1 MTTQTLPIELYYA
14 ATPNGRKITIM
25 LEELGVPYTVHAISI
40 SRGDQFKPEFLAIS
54 PNNKIPAIV
63 DPEGPDGKPISVF
76 ESGAILKYLAEKF
89 GRFYGKSWAERVKI
103 DEWLFW
109 QVGGFGPML
118 GQANH
123 FARYAKDKIP
133 YAIDRYINETHRLYR
148 VLNTQ
153 LEKQAAAGKD
163 YVAGDDVSIA
173 DFAILDWSNGYANYA
188 IDEAEFPHW
197 LAWRAR
203 MRARPAT
210 AKALAFTLPEKP
222 VDIAKDEAAHK
233 VLFGQR

>member
-1 MTTQTLPIELYYA
+1 MTTQTKPIECYYA
-14 ATPNGRKITIM
+14 STPNGHKATIL
-25 LEELGVPYTVHAISI
+25 LEELGVPYELKFIRI
-40 SRGDQFKPEFLAIS
+40 GRGDQFKPEFLEIS

-63 DPEGPDGKPISVF
+63 DPEGPDGQPISIF
-76 ESGAILKYLAEKF
+76 ESGAILRYLAEKF
-89 GRFYGKSWAERVKI
+89 GKFYGTSWRERVKI

-123 FARYAKDKIP
+123 FARYATQKIP

-148 VLNTQ
+148 VLDTQ
-153 LEKQAAAGKD
+153 LGKQAQAGSH

-188 IDEAEFPHW
+188 IDEPEFPHW

-203 MRARPAT
+203 MKARPGV

-222 VDIAKDEAAHK
+222 VDIAKDAEAQK

>member
-1 MTTQTLPIELYYA
+1 MTTQNKPIDLYYFG
-14 ATPNGRKITIM
+14 TPNGRKITIM
-25 LEELGVPYTVHAISI
+25 LEELGVPYNVIPVDI
-40 SRGDQFKPEFLAIS
+40 IKGDQFKPEFLAVS

-63 DPEGPDGKPISVF
+63 DPEGPDGQPISVF

-89 GRFYGKSWAERVKI
+89 GRFYGKSWSERVKI

-123 FARYAKDKIP
+123 FVRFAKEQVPYGIERYLT
-133 YAIDRYINETHRLYR
+133 ETQRLYR

-153 LEKQAAAGKD
+153 LEKQAAAGHD

-173 DFAILDWSNGYANYA
+173 DFAIFDWSNGYPYYRLDL
-188 IDEAEFPHW
+188 DELPHW
-197 LAWRAR
+197 KQWNDR
-203 MRARPAT
+203 MHARPAT
-210 AKALAFTLPEKP
+210 AKALAFVP
-222 VDIAKDEAAHK
+222 
-233 VLFGQR
+233 G

>member
-1 MTTQTLPIELYYA
+1 MPHPIALYYFGS
-14 ATPNGRKITIM
+14 PNSRKVTIM
-25 LEELGVPYTVHAISI
+25 LEELGVPYTIVPIQM
-40 SRGDQFKPEFLAIS
+40 SRGDTKREDYDALAPS
-54 PNNKIPAIV
+54 QKMPVLV
-63 DPEGPDGKPISVF
+63 DPEGPEGKAVSIF
-76 ESGAILKYLAEKF
+76 ESGAILKYLAEKH
-89 GRFYGKSWAERVKI
+89 GRFYGSSWAERIKI

-123 FARYAKDKIP
+123 FARYAREKIP

-148 VLNTQ
+148 VLNAQ
-153 LEKQAAAGKD
+153 LERQARAGKS
-163 YVAGDDVSIA
+163 YVASDDVSIA

-188 IDEAEFPHW
+188 IEESEFPYW

-203 MRARPAT
+203 MKKRPAV
-210 AKALAFTLPEKP
+210 ARALAITLPERP
-222 VDIAKDEAAHK
+222 IDLATDAEAQK

>member
-1 MTTQTLPIELYYA
+1 MTTQTQPIDLYYA

-25 LEELGVPYTVHAISI
+25 LEELGVPYNLHPVSI
-40 SRGDQFKPEFLAIS
+40 ARGEQFKPEFLAIS

-63 DPEGPDGKPISVF
+63 DPEGPDGTPISIF

-89 GRFYGKSWAERVKI
+89 GRFYGSSWAERVKI

-123 FARYAKDKIP
+123 FSRYVKEKIP
-133 YAIDRYINETHRLYR
+133 YAIDRYINETQRLFR
-148 VLNTQ
+148 VLNDQ
-153 LEKQAAAGKD
+153 LGRQAAAGRQ
-163 YVAGDDVSIA
+163 YVAGNDVSVA

-188 IDEAEFPHW
+188 IDEAAFPHW
-197 LAWRAR
+197 QAWRQR
-203 MRARPAT
+203 MRARPGT
-210 AKALAFTLPEKP
+210 AKALAIELPDKP
-222 VDIAKDEAAHK
+222 VDIAKDEEAHK
-233 VLFGQR
+233 ILFGQR

>member
-1 MTTQTLPIELYYA
+1 MTTQTLPIDLYYA

-25 LEELGVPYTVHAISI
+25 LEELGVPYTVHPISI

-63 DPEGPDGKPISVF
+63 DPEGPEGMPISIF
-76 ESGAILKYLAEKF
+76 ES
-89 GRFYGKSWAERVKI
+89 
-103 DEWLFW
+103 
-109 QVGGFGPML
+109 GGFGPML

-123 FARYAKDKIP
+123 FARYAKEKIP
-133 YAIDRYINETHRLYR
+133 YAIDRYVNETHRLFR
-148 VLNTQ
+148 VLNDQ
-153 LEKQAAAGKD
+153 LARQAAAGRQ

-173 DFAILDWSNGYANYA
+173 DFAILDWSNSYANWA

-203 MRARPAT
+203 MRARAGT
-210 AKALAFTLPEKP
+210 ARALAFQLPDKP
-222 VDIAKDEAAHK
+222 VDLARDEQAQK